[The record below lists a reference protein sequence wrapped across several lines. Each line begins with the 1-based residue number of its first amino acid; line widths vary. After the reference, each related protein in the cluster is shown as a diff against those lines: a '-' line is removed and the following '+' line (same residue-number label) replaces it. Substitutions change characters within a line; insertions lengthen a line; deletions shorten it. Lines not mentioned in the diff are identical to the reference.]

1 MNQKAVSSL
10 KFLACVLLACC
21 ILPASMAQGVGF
33 AHLDEAWAL
42 DVNPA
47 HTPKNTLTIM
57 AGGIDLQVGND
68 GFSLNQIGTNSNPVT
83 RGSLEDVSRNMGTSN
98 LLFLDT
104 RIKTLGL
111 AVKFGKYTL
120 HAGHQFRQQS
130 YLSYSRDLFNLAAFG
145 NATYLDQTLDIGPS
159 LSHQLYNELYL
170 GGSIDLGRVSI
181 GGTLRK
187 LNGVE
192 NAYTNKT
199 KLSLYTNPEF
209 YQVTL
214 DYDLEYFDSRT
225 LDLDSVANL
234 DVDLN
239 RGVNF
244 RNFLLNNNGWSV
256 DLGLGIKISEQTS
269 MFVSARDLGSITWD
283 RDPRR
288 YTKQGSKTFEGINL
302 ADYLTISDGV
312 SIEDSIESL
321 IDLDVDRPRSYNV
334 PIVGRYTIGLTH
346 EMENARFGALFEV
359 TNTPNHTRR
368 TLHLSAQKKLKN
380 LFTLGMSWSIRE
392 RQWTNIGALVIFDLG
407 PIHALV
413 AADNLWAIVQPRQA
427 RGFGLQ
433 TGFALKF

>member
-1 MNQKAVSSL
+1 MQNTKNFYL
-10 KFLACVLLACC
+10 KFWAFVLISCSQITA
-21 ILPASMAQGVGF
+21 IIAQGVGF
-33 AHLDEAWAL
+33 AHLDDAWAL
-42 DVNPA
+42 DINPA

-68 GFSLNQIGTNSNPVT
+68 GFSINQIGTSSNPVT
-83 RGSLEDVSRNMGTSN
+83 RESLENLSRNMGTTN
-98 LLFLDT
+98 QFFLDT

-111 AVKFGKYTL
+111 AVKLGKYTI

-130 YLSYSRDLFNLAAFG
+130 YLSYTRDLFDLAAFG
-145 NATYLDQTLDIGPS
+145 NAAYLDQTLDIGPS

-170 GGSIDLGRVSI
+170 GGSVDLGRVSI

-192 NAYTNKT
+192 NAFSNKT
-199 KLSLYTNPEF
+199 KLNLYTNPEF
-209 YQVTL
+209 YQITL
-214 DYDLEYFDSRT
+214 DYDLEYFGSRT
-225 LDLDSVANL
+225 LELDNLDNL

-244 RNFLLNNNGWSV
+244 RNFLINNNGWSV
-256 DLGLGIKISEQTS
+256 DLGLGIKLNEATS
-269 MFVSARDLGSITWD
+269 MFVSARDLGTITWD

-321 IDLDVDRPRSYNV
+321 IDLDVDRPRSYNA
-334 PIVGRYTIGLTH
+334 PIVGRYSLGITH
-346 EMENARFGALFEV
+346 QMEDARLGALFEIA
-359 TNTPNHTRR
+359 NTPHHTRR

-407 PIHALV
+407 PIHAMV
-413 AADNLWAIVQPRQA
+413 AADNLWAIVQPRQV